1 MNRAFFVFFLMLT
14 NFIFSQE
21 SIKSSHLSEL
31 DEFPIFDQFEIPKS
45 KKNST
50 LLFQAKLQQFFITNI
65 GSKSLIYFKEDP
77 SYVLHLKTTL
87 DGSIKINNLSEFTN
101 VQKEALEK
109 VLEKLSI
116 KKGAQKNGQDV
127 AIEFSIPLQI
137 KFTEIKTI
145 N

>member
-1 MNRAFFVFFLMLT
+1 MFKKIYIIFLFT
-14 NFIFSQE
+14 FNFIFSQE

>member
-1 MNRAFFVFFLMLT
+1 MEAYEKVSYYGT
-14 NFIFSQE
+14 
-21 SIKSSHLSEL
+21 SSL

-45 KKNST
+45 QKNNT

-65 GSKSLIYFKEDP
+65 GSKSLIYFKEHP

>member
-1 MNRAFFVFFLMLT
+1 
-14 NFIFSQE
+14 
-21 SIKSSHLSEL
+21 
-31 DEFPIFDQFEIPKS
+31 
-45 KKNST
+45 
-50 LLFQAKLQQFFITNI
+50 
-65 GSKSLIYFKEDP
+65 LIYFKEDP